1 MKEKCPYLF
10 LFMKQAERIHA
21 QFKEEKVLGIY
32 QKYRRVAD
40 KLVVVLCQY
49 SLQENPCSL
58 KEFNEL
64 GKFDDCDALIQLYHN
79 KWNKSKIQKLNSKG
93 YEELTKVLKALRI
106 KQN

>member
-49 SLQENPCSL
+49 SLQENLCTQS
-58 KEFNEL
+58 EFNEL
-64 GKFDDCDALIQLYHN
+64 GKFEACDLLIQLYYN
-79 KWNKSKIQKLNSKG
+79 KYEKSRIQKLNSRGHK
-93 YEELTKVLKALRI
+93 ELAELLNKAN
-106 KQN
+106 KTN